1 MNDERESIWS
11 VSNRWVWV
19 YYLAFTLQ
27 LIPVLIHSAWVELR
41 YNTGDSVMETYL
53 AISQNVGPHVISA
66 AGLSLIAVLIGE
78 MAIMIAE
85 PFLKW
90 RERVGREKGRE
101 EGREDERAEWIA
113 WLERK
118 NAAED
123 RGEPFDEPSPA
134 ERDRTSK

>member
-1 MNDERESIWS
+1 MGDERESIWS

-27 LIPVLIHSAWVELR
+27 LIPVLINSVWIELR
-41 YNTGDSVMETYL
+41 HNTGDSAMDTYL
-53 AISQNVGPHVISA
+53 AIGQNVGPHVISA

-78 MAIMIAE
+78 MMIMIAE

-90 RERVGREKGRE
+90 RERAGREK
-101 EGREDERAEWIA
+101 GREDERAEWVA

-134 ERDRTSK
+134 ERDRTPK